1 MAFLQYIMFAPSGI
15 FLNPLLTKTGQKHKT
30 TNTMSNSNDAANAA
44 TLSITIDLAKR
55 ATRTAKTKWNNK
67 LNPDERESRF
77 IINLEGL
84 TADDFVT
91 TFVDQSLIKFR
102 SRVNAS
108 GTSYE
113 DFRTEVIGQ
122 KIDGVSL
129 NADGSFTLKPA
140 VWARQERALSVG
152 AKTLKLINTPD
163 QAKNA
168 AEAALMKGKVLMF
181 TSMNGREPNAD
192 ETRIMAAEV
201 AEMIR
206 GMFPEQ

>member
-1 MAFLQYIMFAPSGI
+1 MA
-15 FLNPLLTKTGQKHKT
+15 
-30 TNTMSNSNDAANAA
+30 NSNDAANAA

-84 TADDFVT
+84 TADDFVS

-113 DFRTEVIGQ
+113 DFRSAVIGQ
-122 KIDGVSL
+122 KLDGVSL
-129 NADGSFTLKPA
+129 NTDGSFTLKPG

-152 AKTLKLINTPD
+152 AKTMKIINTPE

-181 TSMNGREPNAD
+181 TSLSGREPNAA
-192 ETRIMAAEV
+192 ETRVMAAEV

-206 GMFPEQ
+206 GMFIDEAAKPANIPTSATSEETEQ